1 MRIEHICIVL
11 LSLSLSL
18 CCISCRKPARSGIL
32 IDRYRVAACVQPTL
46 AKAFSSPTRGW
57 DAEIALKGGM
67 AVRVRGFESASGII
81 TVRYLPDGPEL
92 TAVNPGD
99 YIYPSDVRV
108 DSAQG
113 VLYVRADGT
122 SAGIWRQTW
131 LYEYDLLHRKEISRM
146 QVDPSVLPPKC
157 PM

>member
-1 MRIEHICIVL
+1 
-11 LSLSLSL
+11 
-18 CCISCRKPARSGIL
+18 
-32 IDRYRVAACVQPTL
+32 
-46 AKAFSSPTRGW
+46 
-57 DAEIALKGGM
+57 M